1 MVDPVRVRR
10 FTPTQQTKGKEA
22 SKASAPEVV
31 DSGGSG
37 EPADVSTINSAT
49 PAHKLPAS
57 FDKTVRA
64 SFDAL
69 HTVAG
74 RDIPGNFAARMAQT
88 AVRAMESED
97 GLKNK
102 AELGQAFL
110 KFFAKSGL
118 DAKAAEESQS
128 LLEQTSPK
136 ASGAA
141 SAYLTELRSI
151 AMKDAK
157 SVPGVGFDLGSRD
170 LSVSPTDNFYQHANG
185 GWIENNPIPADKS
198 RWGRFN
204 ELRDA
209 SSKVQS
215 EILKEYAGISDAEQ
229 GSEKQKLGDFYFSAL
244 DTASIEKA
252 GLAPVQGLMD
262 SIDSITD
269 RASLEKAVVKL
280 HNAGISPFFSF
291 GSEADAKDS
300 NSTIGAAYQGGLGL
314 PNKDYY
320 TKSDEKSVN
329 IRKDYVDHV
338 GKMLGLLGESP
349 QQAGADAE
357 KVMAFETRLA
367 NASLSRAEIRD
378 PEATYNIKT
387 RAELGEL
394 TPGLDWNGYLDG
406 RGTSVDSI
414 NLGTPKFFQELD
426 KALSDTPIDDLKT
439 YMKWNLLN
447 STAGMLPARF
457 DEADFEFYGK
467 KLGGAIEREPREKR
481 MSDLTNNYLGMALG
495 KAYVERAFP
504 PEAKERA
511 LDMIENIRG
520 AIGEHV
526 SSLEWM
532 GEDTKAAALDKLG
545 KVSVKVGYPDEWPS
559 YDGLDI
565 ERGVHGDNVM
575 RCKAFREAEDIAKI
589 GKPVDKSEWHM
600 TPSTVNA
607 YYNPSGNEIVFP
619 AAILQPPFFDPK
631 ADDAVNYGGIG
642 MVIGHEF
649 THGFDD
655 QGSQFDGDGNLRN
668 WWSDKD
674 KAEFK
679 TRSGALGE
687 QIKNY
692 EVEPGLH
699 HDPELVMGES
709 LADLGGMTLALTA
722 LQNSLKGKGFD
733 EKVEGFTPEQRFFQG
748 VAQVWAANA
757 RPEYVR
763 QQIATDPHPIPVF
776 RVNQTLK
783 NVPAFGA
790 AFGVTADDPMAL
802 TEDKRAHLW

>member
-387 RAELGEL
+387 
-394 TPGLDWNGYLDG
+394 
-406 RGTSVDSI
+406 
-414 NLGTPKFFQELD
+414 
-426 KALSDTPIDDLKT
+426 
-439 YMKWNLLN
+439 
-447 STAGMLPARF
+447 
-457 DEADFEFYGK
+457 
-467 KLGGAIEREPREKR
+467 
-481 MSDLTNNYLGMALG
+481 
-495 KAYVERAFP
+495 
-504 PEAKERA
+504 
-511 LDMIENIRG
+511 
-520 AIGEHV
+520 
-526 SSLEWM
+526 
-532 GEDTKAAALDKLG
+532 
-545 KVSVKVGYPDEWPS
+545 
-559 YDGLDI
+559 
-565 ERGVHGDNVM
+565 
-575 RCKAFREAEDIAKI
+575 
-589 GKPVDKSEWHM
+589 
-600 TPSTVNA
+600 
-607 YYNPSGNEIVFP
+607 
-619 AAILQPPFFDPK
+619 
-631 ADDAVNYGGIG
+631 
-642 MVIGHEF
+642 
-649 THGFDD
+649 
-655 QGSQFDGDGNLRN
+655 
-668 WWSDKD
+668 
-674 KAEFK
+674 
-679 TRSGALGE
+679 
-687 QIKNY
+687 
-692 EVEPGLH
+692 
-699 HDPELVMGES
+699 
-709 LADLGGMTLALTA
+709 
-722 LQNSLKGKGFD
+722 
-733 EKVEGFTPEQRFFQG
+733 
-748 VAQVWAANA
+748 
-757 RPEYVR
+757 
-763 QQIATDPHPIPVF
+763 
-776 RVNQTLK
+776 
-783 NVPAFGA
+783 
-790 AFGVTADDPMAL
+790 
-802 TEDKRAHLW
+802 